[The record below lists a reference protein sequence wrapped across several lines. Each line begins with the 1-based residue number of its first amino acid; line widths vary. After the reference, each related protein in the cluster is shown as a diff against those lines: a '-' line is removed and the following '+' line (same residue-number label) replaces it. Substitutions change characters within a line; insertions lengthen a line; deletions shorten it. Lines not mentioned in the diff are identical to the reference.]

1 MIPVLETDFVQ
12 LLFNQEKSTLRL
24 IWKMNC
30 SSESYRYT
38 YKKVLDLVK
47 KSDVQF
53 LVADIRKLKL
63 VAPSDRKW
71 LQQRIMPKLFR
82 YGIKKVAAVVSGDI
96 FMQKH
101 LSHINKSAAE
111 GQTVKQFGN
120 LPEALK
126 WFDSE

>member
-1 MIPVLETDFVQ
+1 MIPILETDFAQ
-12 LLFNQEKSTLRL
+12 LLFNQEKKTLRL
-24 IWKMNC
+24 IWKTNC

-38 YKKVLDLVK
+38 YKKVLDLTK

-53 LVADIRKLKL
+53 FVADISKLTL

-71 LQQRIMPKLFR
+71 LQQRILPKLFKF
-82 YGIKKVAAVVSGDI
+82 GIEKVAAVVTGDV

-101 LSHINKSAAE
+101 LSHINKNAAE

-126 WFDSE
+126 WFANE